1 MINWTEKW
9 VIDRKQTVVVDGKV
23 SNWKSGL
30 SGVPQGSALG
40 PIIFWIYINDLDNDT
55 TSNVLKCADDTIFFR
70 KNKSDADRQQLQDDQ
85 NKMTEWFEKWQML
98 FI

>member
-40 PIIFWIYINDLDNDT
+40 PIIF
-55 TSNVLKCADDTIFFR
+55 
-70 KNKSDADRQQLQDDQ
+70 
-85 NKMTEWFEKWQML
+85 
-98 FI
+98 